1 MAEPPVVEYKTQPMS
16 ILDRILGRTP
26 TTGPQITAS
35 AARPTAKPAAADALP
50 GVSVSATAPPRAPA
64 ERLIRVYDQFGRT
77 VEVGR
82 ESWRKDVLLPNLQAN
97 RDNPDALFDLIVGAL
112 NDDFAAD
119 VLESARDL
127 LSRDTQ
133 PPRAAALL
141 GAVLLQLKDF
151 AGAREVLER
160 ALARHGDNVYLL
172 ANLARAYAALGD
184 EERAQRFIWQALA
197 LDPNEESSLNW
208 LLTLAN
214 AKGGQQAM
222 LAAYV
227 RAAGL
232 PGSWRAQLWLARHA
246 LEKGDLAE
254 ATRLYEEALGR
265 ASPVPPDLLMQMSG
279 DLGNRG
285 HTQQLVQLTQPRFN
299 PYEHG
304 LMVGNNLLRAY
315 IELGMLPEARK
326 LLEQLY
332 SQQRPDWREHL
343 LHWEQKLDEAQK
355 RYGEVT
361 APFEVVV
368 MKLDQPIWTRGV
380 LGFEAVLPVKAA
392 SAPRVHFVCGSGE
405 AGEEAGGKVVSQ
417 PTNELGRLSRALP
430 MFLAEEIHL
439 RTNARTAFLL
449 PWMKQGG
456 FILSARPWTQ
466 EFLPPDHTP
475 PDLIVFMHIDARA
488 TPWLLNVRIE
498 NMQRNATPVVFERA
512 FGLTTAGED
521 VLALLEDLLT
531 RLTILLALKREPG
544 EAPLA
549 TPPQG
554 LLPGYLA
561 GIEQALAVG
570 LAARQPEGAFFLYQE
585 RAIFDH
591 LFDVT
596 LHGPDL
602 LRPRMLLVNA
612 LENQARRRRDI
623 AAEYLDK
630 LALLQEKHA
639 LPAGQGADLVARG
652 VDTVREKSRG

>member
-1 MAEPPVVEYKTQPMS
+1 
-16 ILDRILGRTP
+16 
-26 TTGPQITAS
+26 
-35 AARPTAKPAAADALP
+35 
-50 GVSVSATAPPRAPA
+50 
-64 ERLIRVYDQFGRT
+64 
-77 VEVGR
+77 
-82 ESWRKDVLLPNLQAN
+82 
-97 RDNPDALFDLIVGAL
+97 
-112 NDDFAAD
+112 
-119 VLESARDL
+119 
-127 LSRDTQ
+127 
-133 PPRAAALL
+133 
-141 GAVLLQLKDF
+141 
-151 AGAREVLER
+151 
-160 ALARHGDNVYLL
+160 
-172 ANLARAYAALGD
+172 
-184 EERAQRFIWQALA
+184 
-197 LDPNEESSLNW
+197 
-208 LLTLAN
+208 
-214 AKGGQQAM
+214 
-222 LAAYV
+222 
-227 RAAGL
+227 
-232 PGSWRAQLWLARHA
+232 
-246 LEKGDLAE
+246 
-254 ATRLYEEALGR
+254 
-265 ASPVPPDLLMQMSG
+265 
-279 DLGNRG
+279 
-285 HTQQLVQLTQPRFN
+285 
-299 PYEHG
+299 
-304 LMVGNNLLRAY
+304 
-315 IELGMLPEARK
+315 
-326 LLEQLY
+326 
-332 SQQRPDWREHL
+332 
-343 LHWEQKLDEAQK
+343 
-355 RYGEVT
+355 
-361 APFEVVV
+361 

-380 LGFEAVLPVKAA
+380 LGFEAVLPAKAA

-475 PDLIVFMHIDARA
+475 PDLIVFLHVDARA

-521 VLALLEDLLT
+521 VLALLDDLLT

-544 EAPLA
+544 DAALA
-549 TPPQG
+549 TPPRG

-596 LHGPDL
+596 LHGPEL

-639 LPAGQGADLVARG
+639 LPPGLGHDLVARG
-652 VDTVREKSRG
+652 VETVRDKSRG